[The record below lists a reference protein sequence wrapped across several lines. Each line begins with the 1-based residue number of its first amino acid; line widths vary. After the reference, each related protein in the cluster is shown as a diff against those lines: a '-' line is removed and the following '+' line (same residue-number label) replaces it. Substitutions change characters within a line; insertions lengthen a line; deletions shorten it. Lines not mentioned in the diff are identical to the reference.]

1 VLTSFAAAFLGMT
14 LGAQH
19 AFEPD
24 HLAAV
29 STLAA
34 EQKSLKGGF
43 VLGAIWGLGH
53 TIALLAVGGSLAF
66 LEATVPARVSATM
79 ELAVGVMI
87 LGLGVKAVARAIR
100 EGREGR
106 AVTHRHGGLLHQHP
120 APDEHVHLSRWSLAT
135 RPLVVGL
142 IHGAAGSG
150 ALTALVLAG
159 LPDLSSRLGYIALF
173 GLGSMVG
180 MALLSAAAGVPLIR
194 LMQKPRVAAGLSGGI
209 GVFSTG
215 FGCWYLIESL
225 HALAA

>member
-1 VLTSFAAAFLGMT
+1 MT
-14 LGAQH
+14 LGVQH

-43 VLGAIWGLGH
+43 FLGAIWGLGH
-53 TIALLAVGGSLAF
+53 TLALLVVGGTLAF
-66 LEATVPARVSATM
+66 LETKVPTRVSAM
-79 ELAVGVMI
+79 LELAVGAMI
-87 LGLGVKAVARAIR
+87 LGLGLKAISRAIR
-100 EGREGR
+100 DGRQGR
-106 AVTHRHGGLLHQHP
+106 AVTHRHGGVLHKHP
-120 APDEHVHLSRWSLAT
+120 APDAHVHLSRWSLAT

-142 IHGAAGSG
+142 IHGVAGSG
-150 ALTALVLAG
+150 ALTALVLAR

-194 LMQKPRVAAGLSGGI
+194 VMRKPRVAAVLSGGI
-209 GVFSTG
+209 GVFSAA
-215 FGCWYLIESL
+215 FGCWYLLDSAL
-225 HALAA
+225 SLAA